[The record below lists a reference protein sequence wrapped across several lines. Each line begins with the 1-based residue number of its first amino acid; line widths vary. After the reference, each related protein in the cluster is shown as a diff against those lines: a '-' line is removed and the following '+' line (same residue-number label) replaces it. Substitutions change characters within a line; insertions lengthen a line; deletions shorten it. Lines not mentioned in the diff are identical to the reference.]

1 MTSTNRNQ
9 RTIVST
15 NLGETVVTGAQAS
28 GGMERTQVMGGTPDP
43 KKPAPKAE
51 GDAKA
56 KDGKESKEQILGD
69 FKITKKLGQGG
80 MGTVYLAQQI
90 SLDRPCALKV
100 MMKELAQKPGFL
112 DRFVREARAMAK
124 INHPNV
130 VQCYGVFEEKGLN
143 FVAMELMDGQSMQDW
158 VDDLGK
164 LPVADAVLVTCVVA
178 EALQHAHDL
187 SMVHRDI
194 KPDNIL
200 VTKKG
205 IIKVADLG
213 LAKSTDEDM
222 SMTQSGTGLG
232 TPHYM
237 PPEQARNA
245 KHVDNRC
252 DIYALGVTLYHF
264 LTGKVPFAGESIVEL
279 ITNKEKGVFQ
289 PAHRVN
295 SQVPERLSLIVDKA
309 MAKDPKHRYQ
319 HMKDLVKDLEALG
332 LSGESLSFI
341 NDPNKQ
347 VVRRGSGAPTVTNMR
362 NTMASTQAPQAR
374 GMASTQAGP
383 MSGNK
388 TMAGGMD
395 GGTWYVKSTDASGK
409 PSIAKL
415 TTAQVQQAIR
425 SDRFNERTQVSPDA
439 KGPFVSIVQCP
450 AFDDECRKMLVRQQS
465 ATKSRSL
472 ADEYKKLEKQY
483 DRRKWWDLLAKF
495 RDGTLGIIG
504 LILYLG
510 VIAAIIGGVWWFWGD
525 IMALVKSKTGG

>member
-1 MTSTNRNQ
+1 
-9 RTIVST
+9 
-15 NLGETVVTGAQAS
+15 
-28 GGMERTQVMGGTPDP
+28 MGQPGTPEP
-43 KKPAPKAE
+43 KPSSTKSDGE
-51 GDAKA
+51 
-56 KDGKESKEQILGD
+56 GKESKEQILGD
-69 FKITKKLGQGG
+69 FKVVRKLGQGG

-100 MMKELAQKPGFL
+100 MMKELAKKPGFM
-112 DRFVREARAMAK
+112 DRFIREARAMAK

-164 LPVADAVLVTCVVA
+164 LPVADAVLVTVVVA

-187 SMVHRDI
+187 NMVHRDI

-252 DIYALGVTLYHF
+252 DIYALGVTLYHY

-279 ITNKEKGVFQ
+279 ITNKEKGAFQ

-295 SQVPERLSLIVDKA
+295 PQVPERLSLICDKA
-309 MAKDPKHRYQ
+309 IAKDPKHRYQ
-319 HMKDLVKDLEALG
+319 HMRDFVKDLESLG
-332 LSGESLSFI
+332 LAGETLSFI
-341 NDPNKQ
+341 NDPNRQ
-347 VVRRGSGAPTVTNMR
+347 VIRRGNSAPTVTNMR
-362 NTMASTQAPQAR
+362 NTMANSAPAAR
-374 GMASTQAGP
+374 GLASTQATP
-383 MSGNK
+383 ADASK
-388 TMAGGMD
+388 TMTGSD
-395 GGTWYVKSTDASGK
+395 GTWFVKHTDAAGK
-409 PSIAKL
+409 PNIGKMS
-415 TTAQVQQAIR
+415 TTQVLQCIR
-425 SDRFNERTQVSPDA
+425 NDRFNERTQVSSNA
-439 KGPFVSIVQCP
+439 KGPFLPLTQVPS
-450 AFDDECRKMLVRQQS
+450 FDDDIRKMLVRQQS
-465 ATKSRSL
+465 ANKSRSL
-472 ADEYKKLEKQY
+472 ADEYKKIEKQY
-483 DRRKWWDLLAKF
+483 NRQKWWNLLTRF
-495 RDGTLGIIG
+495 REGTLGLLG
-504 LILYLG
+504 LVLYLG
-510 VIAAIIGGVWWFWGD
+510 AIAGVIFAAWYFWPVVRD
-525 IMALVKSKTGG
+525 LIQARTGGG

>member
-1 MTSTNRNQ
+1 MATSDPRTK
-9 RTIVST
+9 TIVST
-15 NLGETVVTGAQAS
+15 NLGETIVTGADAS
-28 GGMERTQVMGGTPDP
+28 GGLERTQVMGQPTSPDP
-43 KKPAPKAE
+43 KKSTPKAE
-51 GDAKA
+51 GEAKA

-112 DRFVREARAMAK
+112 ERFVREARAMAK

-130 VQCYGVFEEKGLN
+130 VQCFGVFEVNNLH

-164 LPVADAVLVTCVVA
+164 LPVADAVLVTMVVA

-187 SMVHRDI
+187 SMIHRDI
-194 KPDNIL
+194 KPDNLL

-252 DIYALGVTLYHF
+252 DIYALGVTMYHF
-264 LTGKVPFAGESIVEL
+264 LTGKVPFGGESIVEL
-279 ITNKEKGVFQ
+279 ITNKEKGAFQ

-295 SQVPERLSLIVDKA
+295 PQVPERLSLICDKA

-332 LSGESLSFI
+332 LAGEALSFI

-347 VVRRGSGAPTVTNMR
+347 VARRSSSSPTMTNMR
-362 NTMASTQAPQAR
+362 NTMASTQAPASR
-374 GMASTQAGP
+374 GLASTQAGP
-383 MSGNK
+383 MDGGK
-388 TMAGGMD
+388 TVAGMD
-395 GGTWYVKSTDASGK
+395 GSWYVKTVDAAGK
-409 PSIAKL
+409 PNIAKL
-415 TTAQVQQAIR
+415 STAQLTQAIR
-425 SDRFNERTQVSPDA
+425 TDRMNERTTVAETA
-439 KGPFVSIVQCP
+439 KGPFKPLTQVP
-450 AFDDECRKMLVRQQS
+450 AFEDETRKMLIRQQS
-465 ATKSRSL
+465 ASKSRSL
-472 ADEYKKLEKQY
+472 ADEFKIIEKQY
-483 DRRKWWDLLAKF
+483 NRQKWWNLLT
-495 RDGTLGIIG
+495 RLREGTLGILG

-510 VIAAIIGGVWWFWGD
+510 AIAGVIGAGWYFWPT
-525 IMALVKSKTGG
+525 IMNLIKQRTGG

>member
-1 MTSTNRNQ
+1 
-9 RTIVST
+9 
-15 NLGETVVTGAQAS
+15 
-28 GGMERTQVMGGTPDP
+28 MGQPGSPEP
-43 KKPAPKAE
+43 KPPSKPP
-51 GDAKA
+51 GS
-56 KDGKESKEQILGD
+56 DGKESKEQILGD
-69 FKITKKLGQGG
+69 FKINKKLGQGG

-100 MMKELAQKPGFL
+100 MMKELAKKPGFME
-112 DRFVREARAMAK
+112 RFIREARSMAK

-164 LPVADAVLVTCVVA
+164 LPVPDAVLVTVVVA

-187 SMVHRDI
+187 NMIHRDI

-205 IIKVADLG
+205 VIKVADLG

-252 DIYALGVTLYHF
+252 DIYALGVTMYHY
-264 LTGKVPFAGESIVEL
+264 LTGKVPFSGDSIVEL

-295 SQVPERLSLIVDKA
+295 PQVPERLSLICDKA

-319 HMKDLVKDLEALG
+319 HMRDLVKDLEALG
-332 LSGESLSFI
+332 LAGATLSFI
-341 NDPNKQ
+341 NDPHRQ
-347 VVRRGSGAPTVTNMR
+347 AARRGSGAPTATNMR
-362 NTMASTQAPQAR
+362 NTLASTAAPGARGLASTQASSA
-374 GMASTQAGP
+374 
-383 MSGNK
+383 K
-388 TMAGGMD
+388 TMVGTEAG
-395 GGTWYVKSTDASGK
+395 WYVKHVDAAGK
-409 PSIAKL
+409 PNITKMS
-415 TTAQVQQAIR
+415 TPQVLQSIR
-425 SDRFNERTQVSPDA
+425 SDRFNERTQAASSA
-439 KGPFVSIVQCP
+439 KGPFLSLTQIS
-450 AFDDECRKMLVRQQS
+450 AFDDETRKMLVRQQS
-465 ATKSRSL
+465 ASKTRSL
-472 ADEYKKLEKQY
+472 ANEYKKIEKQY
-483 DRRKWWDLLAKF
+483 NRLKWWNLLTRF
-495 RDGTLGIIG
+495 RDGTMGILG

-510 VIAAIIGGVWWFWGD
+510 AIAAVIFGAWYMWPVIRD
-525 IMALVKSKTGG
+525 MIKERTGS

>member
-1 MTSTNRNQ
+1 MTKSDSVTN
-9 RTIVST
+9 TVVST
-15 NLGETVVTGAQAS
+15 NFSETVVPGASAT
-28 GGMERTQVMGGTPDP
+28 GGMDRTQVMGQPGTPEP
-43 KKPAPKAE
+43 KPPSKKPE
-51 GDAKA
+51 GDA
-56 KDGKESKEQILGD
+56 KESKEQILGD

-100 MMKELAQKPGFL
+100 MMKELAKKPGFM
-112 DRFVREARAMAK
+112 DRFIREARAMAK

-164 LPVADAVLVTCVVA
+164 LPIPDAVLVTVVVA

-187 SMVHRDI
+187 NMIHRDI

-252 DIYALGVTLYHF
+252 DIYALGVTLYHY
-264 LTGKVPFAGESIVEL
+264 LTGKVPFAGDSIVEL
-279 ITNKEKGVFQ
+279 ITNKDKGVFQ
-289 PAHRVN
+289 PAHRAN
-295 SQVPERLSLIVDKA
+295 PQVPERLSLIVDKA

-319 HMKDLVKDLEALG
+319 HMRELVKDLETLG
-332 LSGESLSFI
+332 LAGESLSFI
-341 NDPNKQ
+341 NDPNRQ
-347 VVRRGSGAPTVTNMR
+347 VARRGNSSPTVTNMR
-362 NTMASTQAPQAR
+362 NTMASTQATPAVR
-374 GMASTQAGP
+374 GLSSTQATP
-383 MSGNK
+383 ADASK
-388 TMAGGMD
+388 TMTGSD
-395 GGTWYVKSTDASGK
+395 GTWYVKHVDAAGNPNIGK
-409 PSIAKL
+409 MATP
-415 TTAQVQQAIR
+415 QVLQCIR
-425 SDRFNERTQVSPDA
+425 SDRFNERTQVAATA
-439 KGPFVSIVQCP
+439 KGPFLPLTQVP
-450 AFDDECRKMLVRQQS
+450 TFDDETRKMLVRQQS
-465 ATKSRSL
+465 ANKTRSL
-472 ADEYKKLEKQY
+472 ADEYKKIEKQY
-483 DRRKWWDLLAKF
+483 NRQKWWNLLSRFKE
-495 RDGTLGIIG
+495 GTLGLLG
-504 LILYLG
+504 LVLYLG
-510 VIAAIIGGVWWFWGD
+510 AIAGVIFAAWYFWPVVRD
-525 IMALVKSKTGG
+525 LIQERTNKP